1 MTLPSVTAPD
11 PAAAIEGVRR
21 RNWIAIMSATPLMM
35 FSYFTYAAAFV
46 DAEGDR
52 SGFQLELAAIGLAVV
67 PFVFIALGFLS
78 RNPAAPKRVL
88 QAMGLLLVAGL
99 SIGLLDPLLGASV
112 GFCLGGALV
121 LNRPQIP
128 RLMFWRYGAVAFTAV
143 YTVVLFVVALP
154 AGVFTG
160 AVLPLVMLGFADEYA
175 AWSAAREPD

>member
-1 MTLPSVTAPD
+1 MILPSVTAPD

-46 DAEGDR
+46 DAEGER
-52 SGFQLELAAIGLAVV
+52 SGFQLELAAVGLGIA

-78 RNPAAPKRVL
+78 RNPSAPKMVL
-88 QAMGLLLVAGL
+88 RAMGLLLLVGF
-99 SIGLLDPLLGASV
+99 SIGLIDPLLGASV

-121 LNRPQIP
+121 LNRPAVP
-128 RLMFWRYGAVAFTAV
+128 RLMFWRYGAVVFTAL

-154 AGVFTG
+154 AGVFSG
-160 AVLPLVMLGFADEYA
+160 AVLPLIMIGFADEYA
-175 AWSAAREPD
+175 AWSAGRQA